1 MCNPGKILCVL
12 AALGLLIVAA
22 ERSGCEVRVRP
33 SRLPAADAP
42 DLSLLTEES
51 CAISIY
57 DNLFRSISEAE
68 GNDWRLV
75 SAIAYHESRFT
86 PTLRSPRGARG
97 IMQLRPSV
105 ARQLGVNPD
114 CIGDLCTN
122 IRLANRYIN
131 TLARMLG
138 LPRAIADDDRL
149 RILLAAYNGG
159 VGHVLDARQLARD
172 RGENPDSWTIVKRY
186 LRLKSAEPDYY
197 EDDGVGSGQ
206 FTGYAETAAYVA
218 AVCKRY
224 ELYCARVAR

>member
-1 MCNPGKILCVL
+1 MLKTGKILCAFAALGVL
-12 AALGLLIVAA
+12 AAFCEPIGREQRMRASMLPTAEAA
-22 ERSGCEVRVRP
+22 
-33 SRLPAADAP
+33 
-42 DLSLLTEES
+42 DLSLLPEGAY
-51 CAISIY
+51 AISIY
-57 DNLFRSISEAE
+57 DNLFRHISEAE
-68 GNDWRLV
+68 GNDWRLLA
-75 SAIAYHESRFT
+75 AIAYHESRFT

-105 ARQLGVNPD
+105 ARQLGMNPA

-122 IRLANRYIN
+122 IRLANRYLK
-131 TLARMLG
+131 TLARMMG
-138 LPRAIADDDRL
+138 LPREIADDDRL

-197 EDDGVGSGQ
+197 EDEGVGSGQ